1 MASSYLNRSGKG
13 ATELK
18 RRSWELA
25 IGAVLVL
32 MAGWGAG
39 VLLSPATRSADVE
52 LPEHWYLLWG
62 QVRDEQTGEPVAA
75 TITINGRLVAAGVS
89 QFAHIVVQGRT
100 RLEVSAPG
108 YADWTK
114 TITGGWEEN
123 GRAVGGPVQ
132 LKRLG
137 SQAGR

>member
-1 MASSYLNRSGKG
+1 M
-13 ATELK
+13 K
-18 RRSWELA
+18 RQNWELV

-32 MAGWGAG
+32 AAGWGAG
-39 VLLSPATRSADVE
+39 ALLSPATRSADVE

-75 TITINGRLVAAGVS
+75 TIKVNGRVVADGVS
-89 QFAHIVVQGRT
+89 QFAHIMHQGPT

-108 YADWTK
+108 YVNWTR
-114 TITGGWEEN
+114 TITGEWEEN